1 LDRERRKDLLEL
13 VGLAAIVGSLI
24 FLAMEIRQN
33 TNAIK
38 AAAIQE
44 YTSSARQHL
53 ALYVSDP
60 EMAKIMAKASENIED
75 LSQDEVQR
83 YMGLMISASL
93 GSQGTF
99 RQWRL
104 GVLPD
109 EEWTVELKMLC
120 ADRKG
125 PNAKLIDDVLDQ
137 FLIPSF
143 IEAVESECGRH
154 TQD

>member
-1 LDRERRKDLLEL
+1 LDRERRKDLFEL
-13 VGLAAIVGSLI
+13 IGLATIVGSLI

-38 AAAIQE
+38 ATAIQE

-60 EMAKIMAKASENIED
+60 EMAKIIAKAGANIED
-75 LSQDEVQR
+75 LSQEEMQR
-83 YMGLMISASL
+83 YMGFLMSASL
-93 GSQGTF
+93 GSQGAF
-99 RQWRL
+99 RQWQL

-109 EEWTVELKMLC
+109 EEWSVELKILC
-120 ADRKG
+120 ADREL
-125 PNAKLIDDVLDQ
+125 PNAKLIDDLLSP
-137 FLIPSF
+137 FLIPSY
-143 IEAVESECGRH
+143 IETVESECGEY